1 MKQFKEY
8 PATHS
13 MSTAWYAVDE
23 EGNVAIMDYNE
34 NGPVPWQTEQTCTEE
49 LVFGHDEDNK
59 NKVYLP
65 IQLTDDQIYELLDNP
80 REPKDDYDN
89 WCFDPIVQIDMNQEK
104 AFLELVKQPDIK
116 LKRCLSKSLGL
127 YMLVCYDCFTDK
139 RDAIHAHPL
148 KRSSLYKMLASKM
161 ILKVYNAKK
170 FYVDDEMK
178 DGEAFFNPE
187 FDSAPYFIYCQ
198 PYWDQLLAERINIP
212 EHPVKISQFPAILQK
227 RVHRVP
233 IKFREC
239 KKFQIAEWHS
249 CDFYPEE
256 EKVVNGCRYGLL
268 TLTDGTKAY
277 VMSDMDNVSF
287 YPYCSEKERYDCKTC
302 PSECAICFA
311 YFYTNKPTV
320 MTIVSPYSK
329 FDYNKKITSDPIVRK
344 SVIMPFL
351 PIIPKPLGLYVFA
364 NDAKKVISTHMLEEL
379 FLKNYHYLEDMVARY
394 NPRVIIIDN
403 KAKQALSRIYSFDNH
418 RIKIGD
424 KEYPLFLESEIK
436 RNREEIERLAESPY
450 QGIVMP
456 HIISIEEMEKI
467 QNEHND

>member
-49 LVFGHDEDNK
+49 LVFGHDEDSK
-59 NKVYLP
+59 NRVYLP
-65 IQLTDDQIYELLDNP
+65 IQLSDEQIYDLIENP

-104 AFLELVKQPDIK
+104 AFLELIKQPDIK
-116 LKRCLSKSLGL
+116 ERHCISKSLGL
-127 YMLVCYDCFTDK
+127 YMLDCYDCFTDK

-170 FYVDDEMK
+170 FYVHDKMK
-178 DGEAFFNPE
+178 DGKAFFSAE

-233 IKFREC
+233 IKFHEC
-239 KKFQIAEWHS
+239 KKFQIAEWHP
-249 CDFYPEE
+249 CDFSPGD

-268 TLTDGTKAY
+268 RLTDGTEAY
-277 VMSDMDNVSF
+277 VMSDMDDVDF
-287 YPYCSEKERYDCKTC
+287 YPYCSEKERYSCK
-302 PSECAICFA
+302 ECSSHCASCYA
-311 YFYTNKPTV
+311 RVYTNKPTV
-320 MTIVSPYSK
+320 MIIISPYSK
-329 FDYNKKITSDPIVRK
+329 FDYDMLITSDLIIRK
-344 SVIMPFL
+344 CVIMPFM
-351 PIIPKPLGLYVFA
+351 PRIPKPQEWHAFIDDV
-364 NDAKKVISTHMLEEL
+364 KKIVSTKMLEEL
-379 FLKNYHYLEDMVARY
+379 FLKNYPYLEDMVARY
-394 NPRVIIIDN
+394 SPRVIIIDS
-403 KAKQALSRIYSFDNH
+403 KASKALSRKYSFENH
-418 RIKIGD
+418 RIKFGD
-424 KEYPLFLESEIK
+424 KEYPVFLESETK